1 MTRGAADILPDVPLS
16 HDSPPRGAVPASRA
30 ARRLPSAVP
39 AVALLAVLAVSV
51 AQAATA
57 AVLPATTRELG
68 LGDWQAGAVTSAT
81 AAVVV
86 LTSAAWGRR
95 ADRLGPR
102 VVVLAGG
109 AAGVLGTLGV
119 AAVLAAGP
127 DARPGLAWAALLLA
141 RGAVFGLA
149 VAAVGPAVQALLV
162 TGAAQR
168 ERVAWIARGGAA
180 RGLGTM
186 VGAGLAAALGA
197 LGGTLPVLA
206 AAGVLAA
213 AVLAFAPASRRA
225 GAAAA
230 RTTSDPP
237 PSTDPPATDR
247 PAADGVAP
255 HRAVR
260 RSTLALRGVRTAA
273 AASAA
278 VFLATA
284 FVQSSIGFLVQDRYG
299 VTAGRATAL
308 TGLLL
313 LVAGLG
319 SVLAQGVLVPRLGWA
334 PWRLVRVGGAVVVAA
349 VTLYAVPVPVPVLV
363 AVALVFGAGVGATA
377 AGCTSAAAAAA
388 GPAQQGDVA
397 GLVNAVNALTF
408 VVGPAL
414 ATAAYGLHPALPAAG
429 ALLAGLVTLLAAARG
444 RA

>member
-1 MTRGAADILPDVPLS
+1 VDASPVTGGPPDILPGVPLS
-16 HDSPPRGAVPASRA
+16 HDSPPRGAVPASPA
-30 ARRLPSAVP
+30 ERRLPGAVP

-51 AQAATA
+51 AQSATA

-109 AAGVLGTLGV
+109 AAGALGTLGV

-127 DARPGLAWAALLLA
+127 DARPGLAWAALVLA
-141 RGAVFGLA
+141 RGLVFGLA

-162 TGAAQR
+162 TGAAER

-186 VGAGLAAALGA
+186 AGAGLAAALGA
-197 LGGTLPVLA
+197 LGAVLPVLA

-213 AVLAFAPASRRA
+213 AVLGFALVVRRARTSGDGPTAPAPVA
-225 GAAAA
+225 DPGA
-230 RTTSDPP
+230 P
-237 PSTDPPATDR
+237 
-247 PAADGVAP
+247 G
-255 HRAVR
+255 RAVR
-260 RSTLALRGVRTAA
+260 RSSLRVRGVRTAA
-273 AASAA
+273 VASAA
-278 VFLATA
+278 VFLAMA
-284 FVQSSIGFLVQDRYG
+284 FVQSSVGFLVQDRYG

-319 SVLAQGVLVPRLGWA
+319 SVLAQGVLVPRLGWS

-349 VTLYAVPVPVPVLV
+349 VAVYALPVPVPVLV
-363 AVALVFGAGVGATA
+363 AVALVFGAGVGAAA

-388 GPAQQGDVA
+388 GPAGQGDVA

-414 ATAAYGLHPALPAAG
+414 ATSAYGLHPALPAAG
-429 ALLAGLVTLLAAARG
+429 ALLAGLVTLVAAARG

>member
-1 MTRGAADILPDVPLS
+1 MTCGGVDILPVVPLS
-16 HDSPPRGAVPASRA
+16 HESPPRGAGPASPAERGITG
-30 ARRLPSAVP
+30 AVP

-95 ADRLGPR
+95 ADRRGPR
-102 VVVLAGG
+102 VVVVTGG
-109 AAGVLGTLGV
+109 AAGVLGALGV

-127 DARPGLAWAALLLA
+127 DANPGLAWAALVLA

-162 TGAAQR
+162 TGAAER

-197 LGGTLPVLA
+197 LGAALPVLA

-213 AVLAFAPASRRA
+213 AVLAFVWVARRSATSAAPRPA
-225 GAAAA
+225 
-230 RTTSDPP
+230 DPP
-237 PSTDPPATDR
+237 EPEPSPTDGPAPV
-247 PAADGVAP
+247 PAA
-255 HRAVR
+255 RAVR
-260 RSTLALRGVRTAA
+260 RSTLAVRGVRRAA
-273 AASAA
+273 VASAA

-284 FVQSSIGFLVQDRYG
+284 SVQSSIGFLVQDRYG

-313 LVAGLG
+313 LVAGAG

-334 PWRLVRVGGAVVVAA
+334 PWRLVGTGGAVVVVA
-349 VTLYAVPVPVPVLV
+349 VSAFALPVPEPVLV
-363 AVALVFGAGVGATA
+363 AVALVFGAGVGAAA
-377 AGCTSAAAAAA
+377 AGCTSAAASAV
-388 GPAQQGDVA
+388 GPAEQGDVA

-429 ALLAGLVTLLAAARG
+429 ALLAGVVTLLAAARS

>member
-1 MTRGAADILPDVPLS
+1 MTSGAVAILRGVPLS
-16 HDSPPRGAVPASRA
+16 HDSPLRGAEPASRD
-30 ARRLPSAVP
+30 ARRLPGGVP
-39 AVALLAVLAVSV
+39 AVALLALLSVSV

-109 AAGVLGTLGV
+109 AAGVLGALGV
-119 AAVLAAGP
+119 AATLAAGP
-127 DARPGLAWAALLLA
+127 DVRPGLAWAALLLA
-141 RGAVFGLA
+141 RGVVFGLA

-162 TGAAQR
+162 TGAAER

-186 VGAGLAAALGA
+186 VGAGLAAALGT
-197 LGGTLPVLA
+197 LGAVLPVLA

-213 AVLAFAPASRRA
+213 AVLAFAPVVRRA
-225 GAAAA
+225 GASAA
-230 RTTSDPP
+230 RTPP
-237 PSTDPPATDR
+237 DPPATD
-247 PAADGVAP
+247 AVAP

-260 RSTLALRGVRTAA
+260 RSTLALPGVRTAA
-273 AASAA
+273 TASAA

-349 VTLYAVPVPVPVLV
+349 VTLYAAPVPVPVLV

-377 AGCTSAAAAAA
+377 AGCTSAAASAA

-429 ALLAGLVTLLAAARG
+429 ALLAGVVTLIATGRG